1 LFIWSQIYE
10 SIQAPERADMVLM
23 ELTKASNVKGCGKKG
38 LADEI
43 LLYYLAR
50 RGMVSGHGGLVV
62 GFGDFSGLF

>member
-1 LFIWSQIYE
+1 
-10 SIQAPERADMVLM
+10 MVLM

>member
-1 LFIWSQIYE
+1 
-10 SIQAPERADMVLM
+10 MVLM

-50 RGMVSGHGGLVV
+50 RGMVSGHGGGGLVV